1 MKAAIIGAG
10 LMGTWHADA
19 ARHAGISI
27 SLVVDPDEIAG
38 RRLAA
43 KVGARWSAEMGR
55 LSESGATSAHV
66 CSSSSKHAEHVTAVL
81 SAGLH
86 CISEKPVAQT
96 ETETRALFEQAERSG
111 RVLCAS
117 HQFLFQPGTLRAIE
131 QLATLGALR
140 HSMATCCTAGARVD
154 SQADY
159 VIADIVTHPL
169 SVLRRLIPEGFGD
182 VSWDAHSSGPG
193 EALIVAGLPA
203 ASHTILLS
211 THGRPTRNDM
221 TIIGDRASCHI
232 DFFHGFSTIESGEVS
247 RARKAVRPF
256 TGAASTLIA
265 AAATLAQRTVAWEP
279 AFPGLRE
286 LVRRYYAAIE
296 SGDTTGPV
304 TPSETI
310 AVSAARDRILDRL
323 GFRKS
328 S

>member
-19 ARHAGISI
+19 ARHAGVSI
-27 SLVVDPDEIAG
+27 CLVIDPDEIAG
-38 RRLAA
+38 RKLAA
-43 KVGARWSAEMGR
+43 KVGAQWSADMGR
-55 LSESGATSAHV
+55 LPGSGATSAHV

-81 SAGLH
+81 AAGLH

-96 ETETRALFEQAERSG
+96 ETETRALFEHAERSG

-131 QLATLGALR
+131 QLATLGILR
-140 HSMATCCTAGARVD
+140 HSMTTCCTAGAGVD
-154 SQADY
+154 TQADD

-169 SVLRRLIPEGFGD
+169 SVLRRLIPHEFGD
-182 VSWDAHSSGPG
+182 ISWDALYAGPG
-193 EALIVAGLPA
+193 EALVLAGLPT

-232 DFFHGFSTIESGEVS
+232 DFFHGFSTTESGEVS

-265 AAATLAQRTVAWEP
+265 AAVSLSQRALTWEP

-296 SGDTTGPV
+296 SGDATGPV

-323 GFRKS
+323 GLRKIS
-328 S
+328 